1 MIPPVEALRWALG
14 QLLDQFLGFR
24 QWRGGDS
31 CLLSPRWGRAGQ
43 RYSAVSFESSD
54 GSLSCTAAQLAVLM
68 VLLYETA
75 LEISCTARDM
85 ETQIYKQN
93 ARILSLGSCLG
104 PEQSLNELDNGTR
117 YSGSR

>member
-1 MIPPVEALRWALG
+1 
-14 QLLDQFLGFR
+14 
-24 QWRGGDS
+24 
-31 CLLSPRWGRAGQ
+31 
-43 RYSAVSFESSD
+43 
-54 GSLSCTAAQLAVLM
+54 M